1 LQPFVLACLL
11 LLLSV
16 AGYYMG
22 RRRSLATAGGS
33 IRALH
38 SLPSYYGWYLALW
51 CGLPSLALFVAW
63 LVVEPHVVQ
72 SLVIS
77 TLPQDAR
84 ELPPARLE
92 LLLNDIRN
100 AATGNIVSRNLDPA
114 LQAAAERY
122 ANLQKIS
129 FAALAVLALA
139 LAAVGGVMGWRFIN
153 PSLRAR
159 HRVEGAMK
167 AILIVSSTIAI
178 FTTVGIVLSLLF
190 EAIRFFQLVPPSEFL
205 FGLEWSPQTAIR
217 AEQVGQSGSF
227 GAVPVFVGTLLITV
241 IAMCVSVPI
250 GLMSAIYLAD
260 YADPRVRAVVKPILE
275 ILAGIPTVVYG
286 FFAALTVA
294 PAIRGLGEGIGLDVA
309 SESALA
315 AGLVMGIMIIPFVSS
330 LSDDVMSAV
339 PQSLREGSYGLGAT
353 KSETIRQ
360 VVLPAALP
368 GIVGAV
374 LLAVSR
380 AIGETMIVVM
390 AAGLAANL
398 TANPLEAVTTV
409 TVQIVT
415 LLVGD
420 QEFDS
425 AKTLAAFA
433 LGLVLFFVTL
443 VLNVIALRVVQK
455 YREKYD

>member
-1 LQPFVLACLL
+1 MQPVVLGFVL
-11 LLLSV
+11 LLLSL
-16 AGYYMG
+16 AGFFLG

-33 IRALH
+33 IRSLH

-51 CGLPSLALFVAW
+51 CGIPSLLLFATW
-63 LVVEPHVVQ
+63 LIVEPHVVE

-77 TLPQDAR
+77 ALPQSERD
-84 ELPPARLE
+84 LPEAQMA

-100 AATGNIVSRNLDPA
+100 LATGNIVSQAADPA
-114 LQAAAERY
+114 LTEAAERY
-122 ANLQKIS
+122 ANLQTTS
-129 FAALAVLALA
+129 FAALVVASLA
-139 LAAVGGVMGWRFIN
+139 LAAAGLVLGWRFIG

-159 HRVEGAMK
+159 QRVEGVMRVV
-167 AILIVSSTIAI
+167 LIVSSTLAI
-178 FTTVGIVLSLLF
+178 FTTIGIVLSLLF

-205 FGLEWSPQTAIR
+205 FGLEWSPQTALR
-217 AEQVGQSGSF
+217 SDQVGQSGSF
-227 GAVPVFVGTLLITV
+227 GAVPIFAGTLLITV
-241 IAMCVSVPI
+241 IAMCVAVPI

-260 YADPRVRAVVKPILE
+260 YADPRLRSVVKPLLE

-294 PAIRGLGEGIGLDVA
+294 PAIRGFGESIGLGVA

-315 AGLVMGIMIIPFVSS
+315 AGVVMGIMIIPFVSS

-443 VLNVIALRVVQK
+443 SLNVVALRVVQK